1 MAIQKPISKQF
12 RPLGSFTS
20 CHRLLLG
27 ILVCLSLPL
36 TTCLTAKGSTVRKKG
51 SNDLVPATWYLY
63 TTSNSS
69 SPKFP
74 ICKLGKITV
83 MDRVV

>member
-12 RPLGSFTS
+12 RPLRSFTS

-36 TTCLTAKGSTVRKKG
+36 TTWLTFKGSTVRKKG
-51 SNDLVPATWYLY
+51 SNDNPATWALY
-63 TTSNSS
+63 TKNSS
-69 SPKFP
+69 SSPELL
-74 ICKLGKITV
+74 ICKLGKTTV

>member
-36 TTCLTAKGSTVRKKG
+36 TTCLSAKRSTVRKKG
-51 SNDLVPATWYLY
+51 SNALVPATWYLY

-69 SPKFP
+69 PKFL

-83 MDRVV
+83 MERVV